1 MIKLVGETMKRRKPK
16 VLGGTRKP
24 KPKDKPR
31 YVPPKI
37 VTFSQD
43 EIIEIIGP
51 AMACSV
57 TPSCP
62 VSFAP

>member
-1 MIKLVGETMKRRKPK
+1 MNKRKAKVLAKARKPK
-16 VLGGTRKP
+16 T
-24 KPKDKPR
+24 KDKPR

-57 TPSCP
+57 NPSCP
-62 VSFAP
+62 ALYAP